1 MNGRQAKGCWKRKL
15 QSLSGDISTYFI
27 NSMGES
33 CETNHSSNQI
43 WSVSTFTVITLL
55 LSLRVGL
62 NVRGI

>member
-15 QSLSGDISTYFI
+15 QSLSGDTYFI

-55 LSLRVGL
+55 LSLQVGL